1 MMSKQ
6 TPNEDG
12 FVSLSVRASVL
23 QKMLK
28 GEVLHM
34 TDVHCNCAHS
44 KRTLQN
50 LLLKAVADSSE
61 R

>member
-6 TPNEDG
+6 IPTEDG
-12 FVSLSVRASVL
+12 FVSLNVRISVL

-44 KRTLQN
+44 KRMLQN
-50 LLLKAVADSSE
+50 LLLKAAADSLD

>member
-6 TPNEDG
+6 MPSDDG
-12 FVSLSVRASVL
+12 FVSLNVRASVL

-34 TDVHCNCAHS
+34 TDVHCTCAHS
-44 KRTLQN
+44 KRTLQQ
-50 LLLKAVADSSE
+50 LLLKAVVDGSE

>member
-6 TPNEDG
+6 IPTEDG
-12 FVSLSVRASVL
+12 FVSLNVRASAL

-34 TDVHCNCAHS
+34 TDVHCTCSHS

-50 LLLKAVADSSE
+50 LLLKAVADSPE

>member
-1 MMSKQ
+1 MTKQ
-6 TPNEDG
+6 VPNEDG
-12 FVSLSVRASVL
+12 FVSLSIRTSVL
-23 QKMLK
+23 QQMLE

-34 TDVHCNCAHS
+34 TDVHCNCAQS

>member
-6 TPNEDG
+6 TTNEDG
-12 FVSLSVRASVL
+12 FVSLNIRTSAL
-23 QKMLK
+23 QQMLK